1 MKKRLI
7 AVITF
12 ALVLL
17 SSCGGQSGLNDDT
30 TSVGRYENSR
40 IENREGSETESSARS
55 SFLERNRN
63 CQKKLL
69 IQSKRKAL
77 QKAKRSRENR
87 QVLPANRHRK
97 INSRHKQGRNN
108 LPVKR
113 PKRRKSKLRPVKSR
127 KRKSQKQH
135 RRNPQLLPN
144 QVQYQ
149 KQKAI
154 HHLLRKLRLFMFPN
168 IYSLQRTLAR
178 M

>member
-55 SFLERNRN
+55 SFLESESELSEKTLDSE
-63 CQKKLL
+63 QTESTTE
-69 IQSKRKAL
+69 SKTEQRKQTGTASKSS
-77 QKAKRSRENR
+77 QEN
-87 QVLPANRHRK
+87 
-97 INSRHKQGRNN
+97 KQQAQTG
-108 LPVKR
+108 
-113 PKRRKSKLRPVKSR
+113 
-127 KRKSQKQH
+127 
-135 RRNPQLLPN
+135 
-144 QVQYQ
+144 
-149 KQKAI
+149 QKAI

-168 IYSLQRTLAR
+168 IYSLQRTMAR